1 MTTSAILPDDP
12 FAIAEPV
19 DAGPVSESPRAAPA
33 VAADAPAVIPDA
45 AAASAQCAGHAA
57 RETGAPAVSAG
68 GLVFRV
74 VDGRIETLLCARN
87 RPGCSGPGSSPHNAP
102 LSWRLPKGTPEPG
115 ESIEQTARREV
126 QEETGVRVKVL
137 APITSIRYCFVGHTD
152 GVRYD
157 KTVYFYLMEP
167 AGGSTADHDAEF
179 DIVEW
184 QPYAA
189 ALELLEYDNERN
201 VLTEALTLIE
211 SGRGGGG
218 QP

>member
-1 MTTSAILPDDP
+1 MTTPVILPDDL
-12 FAIAEPV
+12 FAVADPV
-19 DAGPVSESPRAAPA
+19 DAGPVSEYPIAA
-33 VAADAPAVIPDA
+33 VAADAPAVTPDA
-45 AAASAQCAGHAA
+45 PTAAPAQCAGHAA
-57 RETGAPAVSAG
+57 RGLGAPVVSAG

-87 RPGCSGPGSSPHNAP
+87 RPGCSGPGGSPYDAP

-126 QEETGVRVKVL
+126 QEETGVRVTVL
-137 APITSIRYCFVGHTD
+137 APITSIRYCFVGHSD

-189 ALELLEYDNERN
+189 ALELLEYDNERT
-201 VLTEALTLIE
+201 VLAEALTLIE
-211 SGRGGGG
+211 SGHGGG
-218 QP
+218 PL